1 MAHSFAPAAPSRL
14 QMPSVGDI
22 AVALVF
28 MLGGIVFVEPA
39 PFDLAILALAGAFF
53 LFGLRLPGS
62 VFPALL
68 LLCLWITGG
77 LMATPAS
84 SFFGETARFVAIT
97 GYLAVAAVF
106 IAAYV
111 GHDPTRAL
119 PVIFNGYVVGAV
131 IAGLA
136 GIVGYFDLLPGA
148 YDQFTLYGRAKGT
161 FKDPNVFAPFLVP
174 PLLFCMER
182 MFRSPVVQTGI
193 YAAAAAVLAL
203 GILISFS
210 RGAWGNAAVSIA
222 LALALIAYFE
232 RDPAYRLR
240 MTGIVL
246 LSAII
251 AAVGLLLLVSMTDI
265 ASLLAE
271 RAQLVQ
277 SYDTGGH
284 GRFNGQAHAAGII
297 VTSPLGIGARDFSA
311 IWGEEVH
318 NVYLNVFLNSGWL
331 GGFAYFALVTATLAR
346 LCASLNLPSPLKTYA
361 IVTLASFA
369 GLAAEGVIVDTDHW
383 RHFFILVGIAWGLPA
398 ADAWIRARAPRSPT
412 WD

>member
-1 MAHSFAPAAPSRL
+1 MAHFDATATPSRL
-14 QMPSVGDI
+14 QLPSVGDI
-22 AVALVF
+22 AVALAF
-28 MLGGIVFVEPA
+28 MLAGIVFIEPA
-39 PFDLAILALAGAFF
+39 PFDLAILVLAGAFF

-68 LLCLWITGG
+68 LFCLWIAGG
-77 LMATPAS
+77 LLATPAS

-111 GHDPTRAL
+111 GHDPGRAL
-119 PVIFNGYVVGAV
+119 PIIFNGYAVGAV
-131 IAGLA
+131 IAALA

-182 MFRSPVVQTGI
+182 MFRSPLVQTAF

-210 RGAWGNAAVSIA
+210 RGAWGNAAVSIV
-222 LALALIAYFE
+222 LALAFIAYFE
-232 RDPAYRLR
+232 RDPIYRLR
-240 MTGIVL
+240 MAGIAL
-246 LSAII
+246 LSATI
-251 AAVGLLLLVSMTDI
+251 AACGLFLLVSMTDV

-277 SYDTGGH
+277 SYDAGGH

-311 IWGEEVH
+311 LWGEEVH
-318 NVYLNVFLNSGWL
+318 NVYLNTFLNSGWL
-331 GGFAYFALVTATLAR
+331 GGFAYFALVFTTLGR
-346 LCASLNLPSPLKTYA
+346 LLACLNLPSPLRTYA
-361 IVTLASFA
+361 IVAAASFA

-398 ADAWIRARAPRSPT
+398 AGGRVRAQAHR
-412 WD
+412 